1 MAKKIQTE
9 LVVKD
14 SGTKVVSKFS
24 KSTTDSFKK
33 LAVGAGVAA
42 TALAAGFV
50 ALAKQTIDYGDKLGK
65 LNTRLGVSV
74 QMLDKMKQ
82 IADLSGVSFEKI
94 TSSFALMARN
104 ISEAST
110 GMGIALPAFDKLGI
124 SVKKLLELNP
134 DQQFIALSEAIMKIE
149 NPTERMATA
158 MEIFGR
164 SAAELLQL
172 MPNLK
177 KQLDGVTSV
186 WDEKKAKQAEAFND
200 NITIMKKNFMD
211 LVAKGVN
218 PAVESLNSFYKL
230 ISDPLTKAENDL
242 RFQQK
247 LVDQAVA
254 NGRKLT
260 DFDLERL
267 RILKERV
274 TTIKQLQSTQ
284 LTEHEK
290 RMGGRTGVTPTLE
303 DVKLGAGES
312 NKAAADKKEKVIKD
326 AEKSILDEKKKMA
339 DEWDAHIKQMRED
352 DEAEEWQNAI
362 DKVEAE
368 REAAAKRLEVEKK
381 AEEERTKLME
391 SAAKER
397 ERLINASSQFFGDRF
412 TSAFMD
418 FANGAKTAADS
429 FRDMTI
435 SILQDMAK
443 MLAQQA
449 FMSIF
454 KGLFSSGGGSGGTG
468 FASLFGLAGG
478 GTAQKNKPY
487 IVGEQGPELFV
498 PGRTGQVI
506 PNGAGGSSNTVI
518 TVNVDAGEN
527 SNINNE
533 NANQMGRMISNA
545 VNEQVKKTMLQETR
559 YGGMLNQRQTAM
571 RGT

>member
-124 SVKKLLELNP
+124 SVEKLIKLNP
-134 DQQFIALSEAIMKIE
+134 DEQFIALSEAIMKIE

-172 MPNLK
+172 MPDLRKN
-177 KQLDGVTSV
+177 LDGLNTV
-186 WDEKKAKQAEAFND
+186 WDKQKTKQAEAFND
-200 NITIMKKNFMD
+200 NLTTMKKNFMD
-211 LVAKGVN
+211 LVTKGVG
-218 PAVESLNSFYKL
+218 PAVESLNSFYNL
-230 ISDPLTKAENDL
+230 LSNPLLGAENDL
-242 RFQQK
+242 RFQQN

-254 NGRKLT
+254 AGRKLT
-260 DFDLERL
+260 DYDIEKL
-267 RILKERV
+267 RVLKERV
-274 TTIKQLQSTQ
+274 RTLKQLQSTQ
-284 LTEHEK
+284 LTDKEK
-290 RMGGRTGVTPTLE
+290 RMGRSDAVATNV
-303 DVKLGAGES
+303 DVSLGAGES